1 MISRALPFAALL
13 AAATL
18 VAPALAQQPPGQ
30 GTVLPK
36 FSQPIPNIPGKSFVA
51 AVVNYAPGEASPPHR
66 HAPSAFVYAYVLS
79 GAVRSQVDDQPVRVY
94 KAGES
99 WYETPGAHH
108 RVSENASKTE
118 PASLL
123 AILVVDSGDTPL
135 TTPDPR

>member
-1 MISRALPFAALL
+1 MISKALPFAALL
-13 AAATL
+13 AAITL

-36 FSQPIPNIPGKSFVA
+36 FAQPIPNIPGKSLVA
-51 AVVNYAPGEASPPHR
+51 VVVNYAPGEASPPHR

-94 KAGES
+94 KTGES

-123 AILVVDSGDTPL
+123 AILVVDTGDTPL